1 MAGEKT
7 SPMNQGGRTQMKR
20 NAILLTV
27 LCLFAVTF
35 VGVSA
40 AQVLTDST
48 AKVAGN
54 WTATIHTTDKT
65 LTEQWMVKQD
75 GVTISGTVKNDKGEQ
90 PLSGTV
96 DGSVVRALVTDGDN
110 HYQVHLN
117 VDGGDADGT
126 IRMGKNEF
134 LIMLKRK

>member
-1 MAGEKT
+1 
-7 SPMNQGGRTQMKR
+7 MKR
-20 NAILLTV
+20 NAILLAV
-27 LCLFAVTF
+27 FCLFVVTF
-35 VGVSA
+35 AGMA
-40 AQVLTDST
+40 TAQVLTDQT
-48 AKVAGN
+48 AKVAGD

-65 LTEQWMVKQD
+65 MTEQWMMKQD
-75 GVTISGTVKNDKGEQ
+75 GVKITGTVKNDKGEL
-90 PLSGTV
+90 PLTGTV
-96 DGSVVRALVTDGDN
+96 EGSVVRALVTDGDN

>member
-1 MAGEKT
+1 
-7 SPMNQGGRTQMKR
+7 MKR

-35 VGVSA
+35 AGVAA
-40 AQVLTDST
+40 AQVLTATT

-65 LTEQWMVKQD
+65 MTEQWMIKQD
-75 GVTISGTVKNDKGEQ
+75 GVKVTGTVKNDKGEL
-90 PLSGTV
+90 PLTGTV
-96 DGSVVRALVTDGDN
+96 EGSVIRALVTDGDN

-117 VDGGDADGT
+117 VDGADADGT

-134 LIMLKRK
+134 LIMLKKAK

>member
-1 MAGEKT
+1 
-7 SPMNQGGRTQMKR
+7 MKR

-27 LCLFAVTF
+27 VCMLAVTF
-35 VGVSA
+35 AGVA
-40 AQVLTDST
+40 VAQAPTT

-65 LTEQWMVKQD
+65 MTEQWMLKQD
-75 GVTISGTVKNDKGEQ
+75 GTKVTGTIKNDKGEL
-90 PLSGTV
+90 PITGTV
-96 DGSVVRALVTDGDN
+96 DASVIRGLITDGDN

-117 VDGGDADGT
+117 VDGEDADGT

-134 LIMLKRK
+134 LIMLKKAK

>member
-1 MAGEKT
+1 
-7 SPMNQGGRTQMKR
+7 MKR

-27 LCLFAVTF
+27 VCLVAVTF
-35 VGVSA
+35 AGVAA
-40 AQVLTDST
+40 AQVLTSTT

-65 LTEQWMVKQD
+65 LTEQWTVKQD
-75 GVTISGTVKNDKGEQ
+75 VVKLTGTIKGDKGEL
-90 PLSGTV
+90 PLTGTL
-96 DGSVVRALVTDGDN
+96 DGSIIRGLVTDGEN

-117 VDGGDADGT
+117 VDGNDADGT

-134 LIMLKRK
+134 LIMLKRKP